1 MNNVL
6 NNICYVIKTV
16 DSLCRGPS
24 LIMQFTQR
32 GPQCSAGAFWP
43 GSVGQYVANRLADL
57 PKEIVTIAAR
67 SGCYL
72 SGEQRVSSGSQAVD

>member
-1 MNNVL
+1 MKNSLAQLIPLILQVRSEKNFSYVSLYWGQDEIVNNVL

-43 GSVGQYVANRLADL
+43 GSVGQY
-57 PKEIVTIAAR
+57 E
-67 SGCYL
+67 
-72 SGEQRVSSGSQAVD
+72 